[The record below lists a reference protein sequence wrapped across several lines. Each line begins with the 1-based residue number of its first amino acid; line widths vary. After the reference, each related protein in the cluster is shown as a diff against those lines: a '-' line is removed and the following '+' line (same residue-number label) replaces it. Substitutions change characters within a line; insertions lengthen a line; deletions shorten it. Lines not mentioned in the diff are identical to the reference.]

1 MGIPILQLSNGA
13 NWEEIHTEYYQA
25 NVESPSSRFM
35 YVIPEVTIPIL
46 MENSIVITYVTSPK
60 AKQHWKSAGY
70 INQKVQSGILIGGT
84 FDTEIGERKR
94 LLLNRK
100 TLLIFTQIVSG
111 YSISV
116 NFHEWIQDA
125 YLTIWQYLPVVE
137 DYTNNLIFELGDA
150 VERIESKI
158 DAL

>member
-1 MGIPILQLSNGA
+1 MGVPILQLSNGA

-35 YVIPEVTIPIL
+35 YVIGEVTIPVL
-46 MENSIVITYVTSPK
+46 LENSILIAYVTSPK
-60 AKQHWKSAGY
+60 AKQHWKTAGY
-70 INQKVQSGILIGGT
+70 INQKVQSGILFGGN
-84 FDTEIGERKR
+84 FDTEIGESKR

-100 TLLIFTQIVSG
+100 TLFIFNEIVSG

-116 NFHEWIQDA
+116 KFHEWIQDA
-125 YLTIWQYLPVVE
+125 YLTIWQYLPDVK
-137 DYTNNLIFELGDA
+137 DYTNNLILELGDDL
-150 VERIESKI
+150 ERIESKI

>member
-1 MGIPILQLSNGA
+1 MGTPILQLSNGA
-13 NWEEIHTEYYQA
+13 NWEEVHTEYYQA
-25 NVESPSSRFM
+25 NFESPSSRFM
-35 YVIPEVTIPIL
+35 YVIPEVTIPVL
-46 MENSIVITYVTSPK
+46 LENSILIAYVTSPK

-70 INQKVQSGILIGGT
+70 ISQKVQSGILIGGN
-84 FDTEIGERKR
+84 FDTEVNNPKR

-100 TLLIFTQIVSG
+100 TLFIFSQIVSG

-137 DYTNNLIFELGDA
+137 DYTNNLIFEIGDDL
-150 VERIESKI
+150 ERIESKI